1 VLDYRSR
8 KLEAAIYHFLY
19 KDIYIYLFSSRFP
32 WESAYTGTEVTNPC
46 CPEVSQQEIHIS
58 PDISFALQKFFAQ
71 SHDNAWACDTAWP
84 ITREVAEFLVSRASC
99 DDSQNVCHFLDVMG
113 PDEDHPDVNDNV
125 YTNAVSKIALNFAE
139 WLGKTCD
146 NTSTELIQK
155 WREVSDRLV
164 ILRDD
169 NLNYHPQ
176 HQGYIPNTIVKQAD
190 TILLGYPL
198 NFDTR

>member
-1 VLDYRSR
+1 
-8 KLEAAIYHFLY
+8 
-19 KDIYIYLFSSRFP
+19 
-32 WESAYTGTEVTNPC
+32 
-46 CPEVSQQEIHIS
+46 
-58 PDISFALQKFFAQ
+58 
-71 SHDNAWACDTAWP
+71 
-84 ITREVAEFLVSRASC
+84 
-99 DDSQNVCHFLDVMG
+99 MG

-146 NTSTELIQK
+146 NTSTELIEK